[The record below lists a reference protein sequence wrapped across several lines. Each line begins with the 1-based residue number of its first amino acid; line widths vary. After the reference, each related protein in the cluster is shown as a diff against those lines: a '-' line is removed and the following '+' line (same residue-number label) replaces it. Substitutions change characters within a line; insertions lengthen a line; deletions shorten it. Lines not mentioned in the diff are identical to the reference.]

1 MGWEHHKRPIDA
13 RTGAGTDLR
22 VGQTRSVW
30 TSQAAASTA
39 LGPRGIFG
47 LASTSTDETP
57 LVHTLAAPNAGDR
70 LELVIETLATSS
82 SPIHV
87 NAASGYFDNAT
98 DGTPATTESAN
109 MITLTSAGAGCALV
123 ASSSGRWHLIGNSGC
138 TLSTST

>member
-22 VGQTRSVW
+22 VGGTRSVW

-39 LGPRGIFG
+39 LGPRGVFG
-47 LASTSTDETP
+47 LASTSTDTTP

-70 LELVIETLATSS
+70 LELVVENLATSS

-87 NAASGYFDNAT
+87 NAISGGKFDGSTQSGSTA
-98 DGTPATTESAN
+98 SAN

-123 ASSSGRWHLIGNSGC
+123 ASSSSRWHLVGNSGC